1 MIQTGV
7 LIESSNH
14 GSKGKC
20 HIKSNQLHAVI
31 CVTQKNKGFVLII

>member
-14 GSKGKC
+14 ESKGKC
-20 HIKSNQLHAVI
+20 HIKSHRLHAVD
-31 CVTQKNKGFVLII
+31 CVIQKKQRAFFL